1 MNKLLTIILS
11 MLLFVLL
18 TIAGLFLF
26 TFSQTGNE
34 MLKPYVKQELEEA
47 IGMPVEVKKFSLESG
62 KSSLDFV
69 INKQAV
75 VNVVSQYSLWDQSFD
90 GIYQIKADK
99 FSYEDMQFTKVELKG
114 NFKGVEEDIYVDG
127 KGTAL
132 EGKAD
137 YSLNIIDDVAQKI
150 LLNLKG
156 AQFAEVLQLN
166 GHPALAEGKI
176 DVEINMPDI
185 GEDTASGYGH
195 IVLDKAYFN
204 RKLVKELYDYT
215 LPEKSYVHG
224 VIDANLDGKNVKLLG
239 DMQSNLFTL
248 QIKNALMNMVSQKLT
263 AEYSLD
269 VKDMRILTK
278 NKLAGPL
285 KLDGTVEKEDKKVR
299 VTGTSHS
306 LGGAL
311 RFTKDETT
319 QIILEKVALEKIL
332 PLFKKPAYAKGE
344 VSGTIELDKENKKD
358 GTYALRIENG
368 VLTAKAIEKMSR
380 YQIPEKNTFTLES
393 KGKVADKNLT
403 ANATVYSTLADVT
416 FTDLE
421 YDLKEKTV
429 VSHYALLLHDVN
441 ALIPKAQ
448 LAQGT
453 SASVEGEIKFKD
465 KLSISGV
472 TKGLGNKLAFSY
484 DSKTAKVDASQ
495 LVIEKILALAGVPVY
510 AKGTLD
516 SQVVLT
522 NLKPSEGTFT
532 FKTTNLVTEPDAMK
546 KLIGDP
552 LKVNIAVDSSG
563 TFKEGRGYINT
574 KIKSSLVNIS
584 LDNTVVDTERKTFK
598 SSYLFDVQDLKK
610 LHKLIDQKLY
620 GPLVLRGEWT
630 KDKKLTTVTGETTTL
645 GGKIDYTLI
654 GDDLSSTINNVP
666 LENILGILGHKQD
679 FLGKAF
685 GKGKYNLKQKSGV
698 VDLDIKSFQIKPSS
712 TTNTIKMVIGKDPA
726 RVMFSSTKFHADIK
740 GKITDYTLHAKGSH
754 SSIDIT
760 DGRVNKINNTN
771 TAKFKFVYEKYTVHG
786 KIRGT
791 IDDPKVTI
799 DTSAILKDKID
810 EQLQDKI
817 EKALGGKAGDFL
829 RGLKF

>member
-75 VNVVSQYSLWDQSFD
+75 VNVASQYSLWDQSFD

-132 EGKAD
+132 DGKAD

-215 LPEKSYVHG
+215 LPDKSYVHG
-224 VIDANLDGKNVKLLG
+224 TIDAKLEGKDIKLLG
-239 DMQSNLFTL
+239 DVQSNLFML
-248 QIKNALMNMVSQKLT
+248 QIKNALVDMLSKKLT

-285 KLDGTVEKEDKKVR
+285 KLDGTVEKKDKKVR

-319 QIILEKVALEKIL
+319 QITLEKVALEKIL

-393 KGKVADKNLT
+393 KGKVADKKLT
-403 ANATVYSTLADVT
+403 ANATVSSTLADVT

-448 LAQGT
+448 VAKGT
-453 SASVEGEIKFKD
+453 PVSAEGELKFKD

-484 DSKTAKVDASQ
+484 DSTTAKVDASQ
-495 LVIEKILALAGVPVY
+495 LVLERVLALAGVPVY
-510 AKGTLD
+510 VKGTLD
-516 SQVVLT
+516 SQIVLT

-532 FKTTNLVTEPDAMK
+532 LKSTDLVTEPDEMK
-546 KLIGDP
+546 KLIGDA
-552 LKVNIAVDSSG
+552 LKVNIAVDTSG
-563 TFKEGRGYINT
+563 TFKEGKGYINT
-574 KIKSSLVNIS
+574 KIKSSLGDIT
-584 LDNTVVDTERKTFK
+584 LDNMVVDTQNKTHKGIYTLDIPSLKELRK
-598 SSYLFDVQDLKK
+598 V
-610 LHKLIDQKLY
+610 IDQKLY
-620 GPLVLRGEWT
+620 GPLVMKGEWS
-630 KDKKLTTVTGETTTL
+630 KDKVLTVTGETSTL
-645 GGKIDYTLI
+645 GGKISYTLV
-654 GDDLSSTINNVP
+654 GDELRTTIDNVP
-666 LENILGILGHKQD
+666 LENILGMLGHKQD

-817 EKALGGKAGDFL
+817 EKALGGKAGEFL

>member
-1 MNKLLTIILS
+1 MLLFLLLTISGLS
-11 MLLFVLL
+11 
-18 TIAGLFLF
+18 LFLF
-26 TFSQTGNE
+26 SPTGNN
-34 MLKPYVKQELEEA
+34 MLKPYVKEKLEEK
-47 IGMPVEVKKFSLESG
+47 IGLPVEIKAFTLESG
-62 KSSLDFV
+62 TSNLDFV
-69 INKQAV
+69 IDKQAL
-75 VNVVSQYSLWDQSFD
+75 VNVESQYNLWNQSFE
-90 GIYQIKADK
+90 GIYHIKADT
-99 FSYEDMQFTKVELKG
+99 FAYEDITLKNADIQG
-114 NFKGVEEDIYVDG
+114 NFKGEAEDIYVDG
-127 KGTAL
+127 RGRAL
-132 EGKAD
+132 DAKVD
-137 YSLNIIDDVAQKI
+137 YRLNIIDNEAQKI
-150 LLNLKG
+150 LLNMKG
-156 AQFAEVLQLN
+156 AQLAEVLQLY

-215 LPEKSYVHG
+215 LPDKSYVYG
-224 VIDANLDGKNVKLLG
+224 TIDANLVGKDIKLLG
-239 DMQSNLFTL
+239 DVQSNLFML
-248 QIKNALMNMVSQKLT
+248 QIKNALVDMLSKKLT

-278 NKLAGPL
+278 NKLARPL
-285 KLDGTVEKEDKKVR
+285 KLDGTVEKKDKKVR
-299 VTGTSHS
+299 VTGTSNS

-311 RFTKDETT
+311 HFTKDETT
-319 QIILEKVALEKIL
+319 QITLEKLALENIL

-344 VSGTIELDKENKKD
+344 VSGTIELDKENKKE
-358 GTYALRIENG
+358 GTYVLRIENG
-368 VLTAKAIEKMSR
+368 VLTSKAIEKMSR
-380 YQIPEKNTFTLES
+380 YQIPEKNVFSIES

-441 ALIPKAQ
+441 ALIPNAQ
-448 LAQGT
+448 VPKGT
-453 SASVEGEIKFKD
+453 PVSAEGKLKFKD

-495 LVIEKILALAGVPVY
+495 LVLEKILALAGVPVY
-510 AKGTLD
+510 GKGTLD
-516 SQVVLT
+516 SQIVFT
-522 NLKPSEGTFT
+522 NLKPLEGTFT
-532 FKTTNLVTEPDAMK
+532 LKSTDLVTESDEMK
-546 KLIGDP
+546 KLTGDA
-552 LKVNIAVDSSG
+552 LKVNIALDTSG
-563 TFKEGRGYINT
+563 TFKEGKGYINT
-574 KIKSSLVNIS
+574 QVKSSLGDIT
-584 LDNTVVDTERKTFK
+584 LDNMVVDTQNKTHKGTYTLDIPSLKELRK
-598 SSYLFDVQDLKK
+598 V
-610 LHKLIDQKLY
+610 IDQKLY
-620 GPLVLRGEWT
+620 GPLVMKGEWSKEKVLTVRGE
-630 KDKKLTTVTGETTTL
+630 TGTL
-645 GGKIDYTLI
+645 GGKISSTLI
-654 GDDLSSTINNVP
+654 GDELSTTIDNVP
-666 LENILGILGHKQD
+666 LENILGMLGHKQD

-698 VDLDIKSFQIKPSS
+698 VDLDIASFQIKPSS

-786 KIRGT
+786 KIKGT